1 MTTAP
6 RVLVD
11 ATAIP
16 ADRAGVGRYVD
27 ELLRALDAAG
37 EPIAIACQ
45 ARDEAHYRATCPG
58 AVVLPVPGIERAAK
72 RFFWEQFGL
81 PRLAKR
87 AGVQLIHSPHYT
99 LPLAT
104 RRKRTVAFHDA
115 TFWSDPGVH
124 TRAKRRFFPA
134 WMRLSRRRADAIIVP
149 SAATAG
155 ELARYLGGTTHYDVI
170 HHGVDHERFRPPGE
184 NAIARVREA
193 HGLAGRWIAFL
204 GNIEPRKNLLALVEG
219 YSIAAA
225 AWRGAP
231 EAFPELAIA
240 GANGWDVDLTPAI
253 ARVPAPGRARQLGFL
268 PLDDLAPFL
277 GGAELVCYP
286 SLAEG
291 FGLPVLEALACG
303 APVLTTRRLAIPEV
317 AGDVAA
323 YTEPDA
329 ASIAAALLD
338 LLEDPERRAELARRG
353 PARAAEFTWSACAL
367 AHLGVWDRVLG
378 TDAASRAE
386 RSGAGGSNAPLPE
399 RGSQDRV
406 EGPTP

>member
-1 MTTAP
+1 MAGLNGAP

-45 ARDEAHYRATCPG
+45 ARDADHYLSTCPG
-58 AVVLPVPGIERAAK
+58 ATVLPVTGIERAAK
-72 RFFWEQFGL
+72 RFVWEQLGL

-87 AGVQLIHSPHYT
+87 AGVALIHSPHYT

-104 RRKRTVAFHDA
+104 RARRTVAFHDA

-134 WMRLSRRRADAIIVP
+134 WMRRSRRRADAVIVP

-155 ELARYLGGTTHYDVI
+155 ELARYLGGTTRYDVI
-170 HHGVDHERFRPPGE
+170 HHGVDHERFRPPTQD
-184 NAIARVREA
+184 AVARVREA
-193 HGLAGRWIAFL
+193 HGLAARWIAFL

-219 YSIAAA
+219 YALAATAWSGA
-225 AWRGAP
+225 A
-231 EAFPELAIA
+231 EDFPELAIA

-253 ARVPAPGRARQLGFL
+253 AAVPAPGRARQLGFL

-317 AGDVAA
+317 AGDAA
-323 YTEPDA
+323 EYTEPDA
-329 ASIAAALLD
+329 ASIAAALLA
-338 LLEDPERRAELARRG
+338 LLGDPARRAELAALG
-353 PARAAEFTWSACAL
+353 PERAAGFTWAASAA
-367 AHLGVWDRVLG
+367 AHIAVWDRVLG
-378 TDAASRAE
+378 S
-386 RSGAGGSNAPLPE
+386 
-399 RGSQDRV
+399 
-406 EGPTP
+406 TP